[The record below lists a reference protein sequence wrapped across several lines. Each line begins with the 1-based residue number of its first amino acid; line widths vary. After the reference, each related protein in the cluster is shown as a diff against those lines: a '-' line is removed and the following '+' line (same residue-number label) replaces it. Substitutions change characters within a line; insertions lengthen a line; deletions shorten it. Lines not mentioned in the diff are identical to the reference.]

1 MANTIRISKKLVR
14 LRGSRTQGEVAKAI
28 GITRSALS
36 NYEQGV
42 RVPKD
47 DIKIKIARYYRT
59 TVQRIFFD

>member
-1 MANTIRISKKLVR
+1 MANTIRISRKLIR
-14 LRGSRTQGEVAKAI
+14 LRGKRTQEEVAQAL

-59 TVQRIFFD
+59 TVQEIFFE

>member
-1 MANTIRISKKLVR
+1 MANTIRISRKLVR
-14 LRGSRTQGEVAKAI
+14 LRGKRTQCEVAKAI

-47 DIKIKIARYYRT
+47 EIKIKIARYYRT
-59 TVQRIFFD
+59 TVQKIFFD